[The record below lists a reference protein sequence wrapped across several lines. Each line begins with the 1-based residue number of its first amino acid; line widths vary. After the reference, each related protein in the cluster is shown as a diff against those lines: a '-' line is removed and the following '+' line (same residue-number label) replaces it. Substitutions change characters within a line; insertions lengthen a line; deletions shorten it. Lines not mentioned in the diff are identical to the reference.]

1 MYRYYDYYIK
11 KFKLEFYLD
20 NIWLNGYV
28 QELWDY
34 MAGLHLDFMT
44 ELDLDEKLDLEY
56 DKTDFF
62 RRIDWKNKLT
72 IYLRNHVEN
81 RLVGNLV
88 NFIKKSI

>member
-1 MYRYYDYYIK
+1 MWI
-11 KFKLEFYLD
+11 
-20 NIWLNGYV
+20 NGYV

-34 MAGLHLDFMT
+34 MAGVHLDFMT
-44 ELDLDEKLDLEY
+44 ELDLYEKLDLDY

-72 IYLRNHVEN
+72 IYLRNYVEN

-88 NFIKKSI
+88 NFIKK